1 MNGRLF
7 YFVNTSVNTSSTIVT
22 RATWCYCGDVID
34 TKTVIYRY
42 TNGEQHWRKAPF
54 YNLKKKQR
62 EHNYIMN
69 TTGTC
74 FKPTLFDELEGIENN
89 W

>member
-1 MNGRLF
+1 MEN
-7 YFVNTSVNTSSTIVT
+7 NT
-22 RATWCYCGDVID
+22 
-34 TKTVIYRY
+34 
-42 TNGEQHWRKAPF
+42 GERHRFRKAPF

-69 TTGTC
+69 KTGTC

-89 W
+89 